1 MARKCRVRVENVD
14 VFVAPRVPLR
24 TPEPRRRAGDGLP
37 RRSRPSPRRRSRE
50 GLVANDCALWERRTQ
65 IWTSN
70 ETGGFTLSR
79 DDVIRYRGSSF
90 LRHLRCL
97 LIKAFDQA
105 PKQWSAR
112 SFPLLGKPRGLS
124 NAATAR
130 AGQMLRIRALFT
142 PPVIKQ
148 NRRRRRALRISRG
161 QRKRRCCR
169 KCSPRRPPP
178 AQNVRGGGTQSF
190 CLQR

>member
-24 TPEPRRRAGDGLP
+24 TPEPHRRAGDGLP

-50 GLVANDCALWERRTQ
+50 GLVANDCALWERRPQ

-97 LIKAFDQA
+97 LIKAFDQV

-112 SFPLLGKPRGLS
+112 SFPTSREASGSLQCSHCTSGTDAAYSCPIHSPCDQTEQATAPGAAHKPRPAEAPLLQEMLS
-124 NAATAR
+124 T
-130 AGQMLRIRALFT
+130 T
-142 PPVIKQ
+142 PTPRTEREG
-148 NRRRRRALRISRG
+148 RR
-161 QRKRRCCR
+161 
-169 KCSPRRPPP
+169 
-178 AQNVRGGGTQSF
+178 
-190 CLQR
+190 

>member
-1 MARKCRVRVENVD
+1 MDCHAGHARHLADAHGK
-14 VFVAPRVPLR
+14 
-24 TPEPRRRAGDGLP
+24 GL
-37 RRSRPSPRRRSRE
+37 SPTTAHS
-50 GLVANDCALWERRTQ
+50 ERRPQ

-97 LIKAFDQA
+97 LIKAFDQV

-112 SFPLLGKPRGLS
+112 SLPLFGKPRGLS

-142 PPVIKQ
+142 PPVITQ

-161 QRKRRCCR
+161 QRGRRCCR

-178 AQNVRGGGTQSF
+178 AQNVRGGGKQRF